1 MRAKLILPEMLPQIA
16 ALEAEVFHNPWSEQA
31 LSLLVGEG
39 AFGVACTEG
48 DRVIAYGGML
58 TVLDEGQITNIA
70 THPDFRRRGLGS
82 AVVEALLGEARER
95 GLAFV
100 TLEVRESN
108 LAAIALYQRF
118 GFEVVGRRPGFY
130 THPAEAALVMQKTLS
145 SPLGDAAGK

>member
-1 MRAKLILPEMLPQIA
+1 MTAKKIEPAMLA
-16 ALEAEVFHNPWSEQA
+16 GVALLEAEVFHNPWSEQA
-31 LSLLVGEG
+31 LELLVGDR

-48 DRVIAYGGML
+48 DRVIAYGGMM

-82 AVVEALLGEARER
+82 AVVESLLGEARER

-108 LAAIALYQRF
+108 LAAIALYRRF

-145 SPLGDAAGK
+145 SLFGDAAGK